1 MVVFILSIFRIYACS
16 ANFYKVGYAI
26 RMNGLLKILC
36 YTALTLSITQGVM
49 ANPRTQYPENIM
61 SEAKVQGQGRMTY
74 WGFDLYDAKLLQLS
88 NPLGYALRIDYL
100 KNFKSD
106 DLREQTIKEMT
117 RLEVPEES
125 RKKWSKDL
133 KDIFPDIATGN
144 SLTAIYQPKVGT
156 IFLHNEKY
164 IGLMSGDDF
173 SKAFFSIW
181 LDSRTSAPQLRSQ
194 LLSQD
199 CTPKFIS
206 PKC

>member
-1 MVVFILSIFRIYACS
+1 
-16 ANFYKVGYAI
+16 
-26 RMNGLLKILC
+26 MNGLLKTLC
-36 YTALTLSITQGVM
+36 STVLILSITQGVV
-49 ANPRTQYPENIM
+49 ANPSIQYPENFM
-61 SEAKVQGQGRMTY
+61 SGAKVQGQGRMTY
-74 WGFDLYDAKLLQLS
+74 WGFDLYDAKLFQLNNS
-88 NPLGYALRIDYL
+88 SSYALRIDYL

-117 RLEVPEES
+117 QLGVPEES
-125 RKKWSKDL
+125 RRKWSKDL
-133 KDIFPDIATGN
+133 KDIFPNIATGN

-164 IGLMSGDDF
+164 IGQISGDDF

-181 LDSRTSAPQLRSQ
+181 LDPRTSAPQLRSQ

-206 PKC
+206 SKC